1 MNGEIIGEVI
11 TTLVVGAM
19 LIWAWKVSRKD

>member
-11 TTLVVGAM
+11 TTLVAVAM
-19 LIWAWKVSRKD
+19 LIWFAKVSRKY